1 MKIQGKFLAASLV
14 LVLVAGLFGGAF
26 AQGKPPAKVPAGKA
40 PAGKAPRAI
49 VNNLTILAGEV
60 LEGQSY
66 QNTFIIRNA
75 GDAELQILS
84 VRPG

>member
-1 MKIQGKFLAASLV
+1 M
-14 LVLVAGLFGGAF
+14 LVAGLFGGAF
-26 AQGKPPAKVPAGKA
+26 AQGNPPAKAPAGKA

-49 VNNLTILAGEV
+49 VNNLTIQAGEV
-60 LEGQSY
+60 LEGLSY
-66 QNTFIIRNA
+66 QNTFLIRNT

>member
-1 MKIQGKFLAASLV
+1 MKIQGRLLAAALV
-14 LVLVAGLFGGAF
+14 VILVAGLFGGAF
-26 AQGKPPAKVPAGKA
+26 AQGNPPAKAPAGNT

-49 VNNLTILAGEV
+49 VNNLTIQAGEV
-60 LEGQSY
+60 LEGLPY
-66 QNTFIIRNA
+66 QNTFLIRNT